1 MSRVGRPIVL
11 PVACLLLAGAG
22 AAHAAGDAEQG
33 ATVFKKCQACH
44 AVEEEENKIGPHLVG
59 IFGREAGSIE
69 DFRYSGAMKDSGI
82 VWQDDTITAYLKAPK
97 SYLPGTKMLFAGMK
111 DDEIA
116 DLLAYLHAETGS

>member
-1 MSRVGRPIVL
+1 
-11 PVACLLLAGAG
+11 
-22 AAHAAGDAEQG
+22 
-33 ATVFKKCQACH
+33 VFKKCQACH
-44 AVEEEENKIGPHLVG
+44 AVEEEENKVGPHLVG

-69 DFRYSGAMKDSGI
+69 DFRYSEAMKDSGI

-116 DLLAYLHAETGS
+116 DLLAYLHEETGG